1 MGKPAKEPEM
11 LPWEQQPGESPKA
24 FEAFNRYLLMG
35 TERSLQKV
43 AFELDKSTN
52 MMGKW
57 SSRWKWVERVAAWDI
72 EQERQARNEQ
82 AEEIRKMRKRHAS
95 IATSMLAKVS
105 KRMQQMQAEE
115 LTPQDIKAWV
125 EAASKLERLSR
136 GDSSEI
142 VEERDG
148 GKAIDPVQIYL
159 PDNGRDEAEEE
170 EDEDG
175 DAE

>member
-1 MGKPAKEPEM
+1 MAKPAKEPAM
-11 LPWEQQPGESPKA
+11 LPWERQQGEPPKA
-24 FEAFNRYLLMG
+24 FAAFNKYLLLG

-43 AFELDKSTN
+43 GYELGKSASL
-52 MMGKW
+52 MERW
-57 SSRWKWVERVAAWDI
+57 SSQWKWVERVAAWDI
-72 EQERQARNEQ
+72 EQERLARNEQ

-95 IATSMLAKVS
+95 IATSMLAKVT
-105 KRMQQMQAEE
+105 KRMQNMPPEE

-136 GDSSEI
+136 GDSSEV

-159 PDNGRDEAEEE
+159 PDNGRDSDDA